1 MTQTAW
7 VLSLTQFYLSLGF
20 LLFFLALELGLAWVL
35 FVLRLRARQG
45 AAALLAYRF
54 WVRVY
59 ALALI
64 VGFAASLPLLFQL
77 GTLWPDFM
85 DRAGEVAGPLLG
97 MAVLTAFIFKSCF
110 LGAMLYGQRTLSES
124 AHTAVVGMVALGTSL
139 TGWWIVVLLAW
150 LQWPVGARLMENH
163 YQIQDWFA
171 LLGGAAPA
179 LFGVLACGGLM
190 LAATL
195 MLSVVA
201 QRTQTRPSDAGDRS
215 VFVGGAWLLLATV
228 VAQALLAAWLWRLLL
243 PVQPA
248 RAAAVIP
255 QWVSGP
261 AERASLFAW
270 LDVAEGRNIWV
281 LPGPDIP
288 PDWLPL
294 RPEPDAKPLPGQKN
308 PAQAARQ
315 VKPAADTAS
324 AHPEIQG
331 LDDLI
336 GMRPP
341 VWLTYASSRLAVLL
355 TGLLGLMAVWVLWR
369 GRRLGFEPDNLTPA
383 ERIGLRVTAWMAL
396 ILQGVGWGHL
406 LAGSLPYAIYGTVT
420 LREIGTVQGEG
431 GLWLVLGL
439 QLLVYGA
446 LVLGFRQLLGHSMR
460 YGVVPVARYRGR
472 A

>member
-20 LLFFLALELGLAWVL
+20 MLLFLALELGLAWVL
-35 FVLRLRARQG
+35 FVLRLRARRG

-64 VGFAASLPLLFQL
+64 VGFASSLPLLFQL

-97 MAVLTAFIFKSCF
+97 MAILTAFIFKSCF
-110 LGAMLYGQRTLSES
+110 LGAMLYGQRWLSES

-139 TGWWIVVLLAW
+139 TAWWVVVLLAW
-150 LQWPVGARLMENH
+150 LQWPVGARLVENH

-171 LLGGAAPA
+171 LLGGAAPT
-179 LFGVLACGGLM
+179 LFGVLASGALM

-195 MLSVVA
+195 MLSLTA
-201 QRTQTRPSDAGDRS
+201 QRTRARPSDAGDRS
-215 VFVGGAWLLLATV
+215 VFAGGAWLLLVAV
-228 VAQALLAAWLWRLLL
+228 VAQAVLAAGLGRQLL

-255 QWVSGP
+255 QWATGP
-261 AERASLFAW
+261 AEHASLLAW
-270 LDVAEGRNIWV
+270 LDVAGGRNTWA
-281 LPGPDIP
+281 LPGPNIP
-288 PDWLPL
+288 PDWLP
-294 RPEPDAKPLPGQKN
+294 PKSAPDGVRSP
-308 PAQAARQ
+308 
-315 VKPAADTAS
+315 D
-324 AHPEIQG
+324 PEIQG
-331 LDDLI
+331 LNDLI

-355 TGLLGLMAVWVLWR
+355 TGLLGLMAVWALWT
-369 GRRLGFEPDNLTPA
+369 GRRLGFEPDSLTPA
-383 ERIGLRVTAWMAL
+383 GRIGLRAMAWMAL

-406 LAGSLPYAIYGTVT
+406 LVGSLPYAIYGTVT

-439 QLLVYGA
+439 QVLVYGA
-446 LVLGFRQLLGHSMR
+446 LVLGFRQLLGHTMR

>member
-20 LLFFLALELGLAWVL
+20 MLLFLALELGLAWVL
-35 FVLRLRARQG
+35 FVLRLRARRG

-97 MAVLTAFIFKSCF
+97 MAILTAFIFKSCF
-110 LGAMLYGQRTLSES
+110 LGAMLYGQRWLSES

-139 TGWWIVVLLAW
+139 TAWWVVVLLAW
-150 LQWPVGARLMENH
+150 LQWPVGARLVENH

-179 LFGVLACGGLM
+179 LFGVLASGALI

-195 MLSVVA
+195 MLSLTA
-201 QRTQTRPSDAGDRS
+201 QRTRARPSDAGDRS
-215 VFVGGAWLLLATV
+215 VFAGGAWLLLVAV
-228 VAQALLAAWLWRLLL
+228 VAQAVLVAGLGRQLL

-255 QWVSGP
+255 QWVTGP
-261 AERASLFAW
+261 AEHASLLAW
-270 LDVAEGRNIWV
+270 LDVAGGRNTWA
-281 LPGPDIP
+281 LPGPSIP
-288 PDWLPL
+288 PDWLP
-294 RPEPDAKPLPGQKN
+294 P
-308 PAQAARQ
+308 
-315 VKPAADTAS
+315 KPALDGAPRSGPKETAADAPKS
-324 AHPEIQG
+324 PAENPPAVPEIQG
-331 LDDLI
+331 LNDLI

-355 TGLLGLMAVWVLWR
+355 TGLLGLMAVWALWT
-369 GRRLGFEPDNLTPA
+369 GRRLGFEPDSLTPA
-383 ERIGLRVTAWMAL
+383 GRIGLRVTAWLAL

-406 LAGSLPYAIYGTVT
+406 LVGSLPYAIYGTVT

-439 QLLVYGA
+439 QVLVYGA
-446 LVLGFRQLLGHSMR
+446 LVLGFRQLLGHTMR